1 MSQHYC
7 YILYIP
13 NSSSIATY
21 NGYTNNPVR
30 RLRQH
35 NGVIS
40 GGARATSRNKAHN
53 WKYGVIITSD
63 DPLFTKH
70 VALQLEWQI
79 RYPTRKKPRP
89 SIYNGINGRT
99 ASLPLVFK
107 NERFSSVNFTVYT
120 DFLLDEIVENAEIQP
135 MSSFSFATDAAP
147 DIHDPITS

>member
-21 NGYTNNPVR
+21 NGYTNNPPR

-35 NGVIS
+35 NQEIS
-40 GGARATSRNKAHN
+40 GGARATSRNKNHN
-53 WKYGVIITSD
+53 WTYGVIVTSE
-63 DPLFTKH
+63 DPEFTKH

-89 SIYNGINGRT
+89 SIYNGIKGRT
-99 ASLPLVFK
+99 TSLSLVFK
-107 NERFSSVNFTVYT
+107 NERFSDINFTIYT
-120 DFLLDEIVENAEIQP
+120 DFTIDEIIENAEIQP
-135 MSSFSFATDAAP
+135 MSSFIFTN
-147 DIHDPITS
+147 

>member
-21 NGYTNNPVR
+21 NGYTNNPPR

-35 NGVIS
+35 NQEIS
-40 GGARATSRNKAHN
+40 GGARATSRNKNHN
-53 WKYGVIITSD
+53 WTYGVIVTSE
-63 DPLFTKH
+63 DPEFTKH

-89 SIYNGINGRT
+89 SIYNGIKGRT

-107 NERFSSVNFTVYT
+107 NERFSGINFTMYT
-120 DFLLDEIVENAEIQP
+120 DLAIDEVIENAEIQP
-135 MSSFSFATDAAP
+135 MSSFIFTN
-147 DIHDPITS
+147 